1 MTKTKKSSE
10 SEVKGGTLSEMARKI
25 FLTGLGAVFMTEE
38 SIRNALGEMKL
49 PKEAMGYVFDQAK
62 KQKDD
67 LIGAVAGEVSKF
79 FSKINVHEEIQ
90 KALSA
95 LQVHIDAR
103 LSFSPK
109 GRAVSNKVK
118 VDVTE
123 VIEEEGVD

>member
-1 MTKTKKSSE
+1 MTKEKKTE
-10 SEVKGGTLSEMARKI
+10 PEAKGSTLGDIARKV

-38 SIRNALGEMKL
+38 SIRNVLSELKL
-49 PKEAMGYVFDQAK
+49 PKEAVGYVFDQAK

-67 LIGAVAGEVSKF
+67 LIFAVAGEVSKF

-95 LQVHIDAR
+95 LQVHVDAR

-109 GRAVSNKVK
+109 GKPVSNKVK
-118 VDVTE
+118 VE
-123 VIEEEGVD
+123 VMEEVSEEEEE

>member
-1 MTKTKKSSE
+1 
-10 SEVKGGTLSEMARKI
+10 
-25 FLTGLGAVFMTEE
+25 MTEE
-38 SIRNALGEMKL
+38 SIRNAISEMKL

-67 LIGAVAGEVSKF
+67 LISAVAGEVSKF
-79 FSKINVHEEIQ
+79 FAKVNVHEEIQ

-109 GRAVSNKVK
+109 GKQSVSNKVK
-118 VDVTE
+118 IDVEE